1 MLTEI
6 DCRSIRVSPDYKRS
20 TALPGFIP
28 GMKNSLLASSKIT
41 WINIILSRECASWL
55 GSTMLCYGAYFGY
68 DRRGTGQ
75 GE

>member
-41 WINIILSRECASWL
+41 CINIILSGECAPMAWVNYAL
-55 GSTMLCYGAYFGY
+55 FWGIL
-68 DRRGTGQ
+68 RV
-75 GE
+75 